1 MREGWRQQLGLI
13 RGSGYD
19 AADGGRLNKNW
30 RATNEAADITDRY
43 SRDTLR
49 ARARDLERNS
59 TLQTASS
66 RLSRGTWSATASP
79 CRPRPAT
86 TTSTTKSKPSG
97 GAGHGAQIATSPSS
111 RVSTSFCA
119 WQSFGKGR
127 RRHSFQ
133 KCYTPGG
140 LLPFKLQALE
150 VDELSRSVASPRYK
164 GDRVIGGI
172 EYNEY
177 NRPVGYW
184 IEQYNIDGWETN
196 QPVFYPAKDIIFY
209 YSKSR
214 PSQLREVSDLAPSLS
229 RIRDANEF
237 IAAVSMKERIA
248 ACFALLIKRAVPTGG
263 FQGGSRNNTDK
274 DRTPYSGKMLT
285 PGLISEMNAGDDA
298 VTINPGNGSSEATGF
313 LKLLQRLVG
322 AGQGLSYEST
332 SRDMSETNYSS
343 ARQGMIEDDLT
354 YTEEVEL
361 LQGKFMVEVYETFL
375 ISAVLAGKLT
385 IPDFWNDPQKYMEH
399 EWVAS
404 PKKWIDPQ
412 KEANANKTALES
424 CVKSF
429 KQIGAEQGRDWKEQ
443 IDDMADVVA
452 YAKEKG
458 VQIGGYKSVQNEP
471 QTDPKENPDE

>member
-1 MREGWRQQLGLI
+1 M
-13 RGSGYD
+13 
-19 AADGGRLNKNW
+19 
-30 RATNEAADITDRY
+30 
-43 SRDTLR
+43 
-49 ARARDLERNS
+49 
-59 TLQTASS
+59 
-66 RLSRGTWSATASP
+66 
-79 CRPRPAT
+79 
-86 TTSTTKSKPSG
+86 
-97 GAGHGAQIATSPSS
+97 
-111 RVSTSFCA
+111 
-119 WQSFGKGR
+119 
-127 RRHSFQ
+127 
-133 KCYTPGG
+133 
-140 LLPFKLQALE
+140 
-150 VDELSRSVASPRYK
+150 
-164 GDRVIGGI
+164 
-172 EYNEY
+172 
-177 NRPVGYW
+177 
-184 IEQYNIDGWETN
+184 
-196 QPVFYPAKDIIFY
+196 
-209 YSKSR
+209 
-214 PSQLREVSDLAPSLS
+214 
-229 RIRDANEF
+229 
-237 IAAVSMKERIA
+237 
-248 ACFALLIKRAVPTGG
+248 
-263 FQGGSRNNTDK
+263 
-274 DRTPYSGKMLT
+274 
-285 PGLISEMNAGDDA
+285 
-298 VTINPGNGSSEATGF
+298 
-313 LKLLQRLVG
+313 G

-429 KQIGAEQGRDWKEQ
+429 KQISAEQGRDWKEQ